1 MTKRQMDTT
10 FFLCVF
16 YTTRLNLLNSEIVI
30 YSETLRH
37 YFLK

>member
-1 MTKRQMDTT
+1 
-10 FFLCVF
+10 VF